1 MIENK
6 TFWILTIFFVSFLFF
21 PNHSTVWA
29 CNLALRL
36 QNYFHA
42 QLRLKF
48 SLLLN
53 VEIIKHGRKV

>member
-6 TFWILTIFFVSFLFF
+6 TFWILTGILCFIPFF

-29 CNLALRL
+29 CNLALKL

-53 VEIIKHGRKV
+53 VEIIIHGRKV